1 MLGHSSSSASGMTP
15 GSMQG
20 LQHVQLRYN
29 LPFILILNLS
39 STNILA
45 ASSTP
50 KIGFII
56 GFGSSNS
63 QISFIALEDIQ
74 IFLTYPAYKWVQA
87 LVVFLLGGSQMANQ
101 ALF

>member
-1 MLGHSSSSASGMTP
+1 M
-15 GSMQG
+15 
-20 LQHVQLRYN
+20 
-29 LPFILILNLS
+29 
-39 STNILA
+39 
-45 ASSTP
+45 
-50 KIGFII
+50 

-63 QISFIALEDIQ
+63 QISFIAVEDIQ